1 MVDLHDKEE
10 GLGKA
15 YDSRLMSRLLCYM
28 RPYKWRVLAS
38 LALTLLSA
46 PLMMAGPPLTM
57 AAIDAFLAPD
67 PSKPPSGFGLLLKQL
82 AELTGFGDS
91 KYHGNLFVALVF
103 LLANVLMFVTQY
115 AQMVAVETLGQ
126 YIMYDLR
133 EEIFAHLQRLPVQF
147 YDRNPVG
154 RLMTRLTTDVDAL
167 NEMFTSGV
175 IVVLGSITIV
185 SYIVIWMFL
194 VDWRLALVSFGIMP
208 LLVALATWFR
218 LGARSLFR
226 EARVRIAGI
235 NAFLQEHIIGMH
247 ILQLFNREAEG
258 MSKFDR
264 LNKAHWKVSADSVF
278 YTSVFYPAV
287 DITGSAM
294 IALIIWYG
302 GGQMIRQVTSIGTL
316 IAFMQLA
323 RAFND
328 WVSELSEKYNILQAA
343 MASSERIFKL
353 LDEPLTIESPGKP
366 VPICKARGR
375 VEFRNVWFAYEG
387 DNWVLK
393 DVSFIVEPGEKV
405 AFVGHTGAGKTTIT
419 SLLLRFYEI
428 QGGQILFDD
437 VDIRE
442 LDVQGLRSSF
452 SIVLQ
457 DLFLCSGDIASNIR
471 FGNQSITDNK
481 VESAARA
488 VHADEFIMK
497 LEEGYRTEVLERGAG
512 LSVGQKQLIGFTRAL
527 ASDPCVLILDEA
539 TSSVDTETE
548 IFIREAVER
557 LMAGRTSLVIAHR
570 LSTIQS
576 ANKIIVMRKGEI
588 HEIGDHESLLA
599 KRGLYWKLYQLQFY
613 RELKRRAI
621 NTGADD

>member
-1 MVDLHDKEE
+1 MVDLHEE
-10 GLGKA
+10 EVLGKA
-15 YDSRLMSRLLCYM
+15 YDSRLMSRLLRYM
-28 RPYKWRVLAS
+28 RPYKLRVLAS

-57 AAIDAFLAPD
+57 AAVDVFLAPD

-82 AELTGFGDS
+82 AEMTGFGDS
-91 KYHGNLFVALVF
+91 KYSGNLFITLVF
-103 LLANVLMFVTQY
+103 LLSNVLMFVTQY
-115 AQMVAVETLGQ
+115 AQLVAVETLGQ

-133 EEIFAHLQRLPVQF
+133 DEIFAHLQRLPVKF

-154 RLMTRLTTDVDAL
+154 RLMSRLTTDVDSL

-194 VDWRLALVSFGIMP
+194 VDWWLALVSFLVVP
-208 LLVALATWFR
+208 LLAALATWFR

-247 ILQLFNREAEG
+247 VLQLYNREAEG
-258 MSKFDR
+258 MSKFER
-264 LNKAHWKVSADSVF
+264 LNRANWKVSTRTVF

-302 GGQMIRQVTSIGTL
+302 GGQIIRQATSIGTL

-343 MASSERIFKL
+343 MASSERVFKL
-353 LDEPLTIESPGKP
+353 LDEPPAVESTGKP
-366 VPICKARGR
+366 SPTGKARGR

-387 DNWVLK
+387 DDWVLK
-393 DVSFIVEPGEKV
+393 DVSFIAEPGEKV

-428 QGGQILFDD
+428 QRGQILFDD

-442 LDVQGLRSSF
+442 LDLQALRSSF

-471 FGNQSITDNK
+471 FGNQSITDDV

-488 VHADEFIMK
+488 IHADEFIMN
-497 LEEGYRTEVLERGAG
+497 LDEGYRTRVLERGAG
-512 LSVGQKQLIGFTRAL
+512 LSVGQKQMIGFTRAL
-527 ASDPCVLILDEA
+527 ASDRCVLILDEA

-548 IFIREAVER
+548 ALIQEAVER
-557 LMAGRTSLVIAHR
+557 LMAGRTALVIAHR

-576 ANKIIVMRKGEI
+576 VDKIVVMQKGEI
-588 HEIGDHESLLA
+588 HEVGNHASLLA

-613 RELKRRAI
+613 RELNRRVV
-621 NTGADD
+621 NTCADD

>member
-1 MVDLHDKEE
+1 
-10 GLGKA
+10 
-15 YDSRLMSRLLCYM
+15 MSRLLGYM

-57 AAIDAFLAPD
+57 AAIDVFLAPD
-67 PSKPPSGFGLLLKQL
+67 PSKPPSGFGLLLKQM
-82 AELTGFGDS
+82 AESTGFGDS
-91 KYHGNLFVALVF
+91 KYHGNVFVALVF

-115 AQMVAVETLGQ
+115 AQLVTVETLGQ

-133 EEIFAHLQRLPVQF
+133 EEVFGHLQRLPIRF

-154 RLMTRLTTDVDAL
+154 RLMSRLTADVDSL

-185 SYIVIWMFL
+185 SYIVIWMLL
-194 VDWRLALVSFGIMP
+194 VDWRLALVSFVIVP
-208 LLVALATWFR
+208 LLAALAAWYR
-218 LGARSLFR
+218 RRARSLFR
-226 EARVRIAGI
+226 ETRVRIAAI
-235 NAFLQEHIIGMH
+235 NAFLQEHIIGMY
-247 ILQLFNREAEG
+247 ILQLFGREAEG
-258 MSKFDR
+258 MSEFDR
-264 LNKAHWKVSADSVF
+264 LNKARWKVSTDSVF

-287 DITGSAM
+287 DIAGSAM
-294 IALIIWYG
+294 IAIIIWHG
-302 GGQMIRQVTSIGTL
+302 GGQVIRQAISIGTL
-316 IAFMQLA
+316 VAFMQLA

-328 WVSELSEKYNILQAA
+328 WVSELSEKYDILQAA

-353 LDEPLTIESPGKP
+353 LDEPLTIKSPGKP
-366 VPICKARGR
+366 LPIGKARGR

-387 DNWVLK
+387 ENWVLK
-393 DVSFIVEPGEKV
+393 DVSFIAEPGEKV

-428 QGGQILFDD
+428 QRGQILFDD
-437 VDIRE
+437 MDIRE
-442 LDVQGLRSSF
+442 LDVQALRSSF

-457 DLFLCSGDIASNIR
+457 DSFLCSGDIASNIR
-471 FGNQSITDNK
+471 FGNQSITDDT

-497 LEEGYRTEVLERGAG
+497 LEEGYQTKVLERGVG

-527 ASDPCVLILDEA
+527 ASNPRVLILDEA
-539 TSSVDTETE
+539 TSSIDTETE
-548 IFIREAVER
+548 ILIRGAVER

-570 LSTIQS
+570 LSTIRA
-576 ANKIIVMRKGEI
+576 ANKIVVMQKGKIREM
-588 HEIGDHESLLA
+588 GDHESLLA

-621 NTGADD
+621 NAVGSD